1 VRAHRGEPI
10 VLYWHGQEG
19 GEVVRDLGRFELE
32 GDRIARSRSYFFS
45 PEVIAE
51 ICREL
56 GVPFRT
62 NGYTYW
68 RKS

>member
-1 VRAHRGEPI
+1 MRAHRGEPI

-19 GEVVRDLGRFELE
+19 GEVVRDLGHFELE